1 MCGMPTSTSSIHY
14 PATSLNQTRSAS
26 LRGIVY
32 HLRQPANLTGER
44 HTRKRLTRCLLWVTG
59 LLLSISQLAQAQVSG
74 TVFRDF
80 NANGVKDTYDV
91 GVASVTVT
99 AYTSAAASVVV
110 STTAGSY
117 SFAAVTLPSGTP
129 VRLEFT
135 YPATTGDFNAPF
147 SAAAAGN
154 GTAVQF
160 VTAGAAA
167 TNINFAVNLPNDYCQ
182 ANPFIVL
189 PCYQNG
195 LRTNN
200 TQAAL
205 VAFPYNASGQTGPET
220 PNATIAQVG
229 ATWGTDYQVVQKRLF
244 AGAFLKRHV
253 DLGSQGTGGMYVL
266 DYTASATAPA
276 ISSFNL
282 QGVTPAVGPVIDLG
296 SVNRTAAA
304 SGLAASNFQLSTAST
319 TPNIDLDAFERAGN
333 TSLGDVDLDQTEKT
347 LWAVNLNQRSL
358 ITMDVSG
365 ATLPGAVNHHP
376 LGTLPGYPTPATY
389 TNTGTTTLRI
399 NAGGGAFTD
408 AAGNAWA
415 ADQNFTSGTTPLT
428 AGAIKNLDNPYEST
442 NGTQS
447 LYQSVRAG
455 SSFSYAV
462 PVVNG
467 RYRVVLHLSDF
478 TSTAVGQRLTT
489 TTAETFTALAGL
501 DLWASRDD
509 VANRATTSQFVV
521 DVTDGTLNLAF
532 TGGGTSNEARVA
544 GVEIIP
550 VPSGASGVMRP
561 WGLGFRNGKGY
572 LGVVSDGSNSLRRA
586 DLQAYILAFDPANI
600 AAGFTTTLS
609 FPLNFT
615 RENVNGSNTPGQ
627 WTTWRTDITMQG
639 DVRDL
644 SYRRN
649 SPQPLISDIDFSENG
664 SMEIGFL
671 DRSGIQEGF
680 SNNVPYAGTSLLNG
694 SGIRTAGDI
703 LHACFINGGF
713 VLEQGN
719 SGTVCKSN
727 DAGGGTYEL
736 TNDGPA
742 NGGEFYYDDVY
753 ADVGTGQSL
762 HMENATGGLLQ
773 RKGSGEVL
781 TTVYD
786 PTQNAPNNGLFSQ
799 GVHWYN
805 NLTGAKADE
814 FVVVSFTGNVGVSPY
829 DPTGFGKAQG
839 LGDPTMR
846 CDAAPI
852 EIGNRVWKDDNRN
865 GIQDPTEA
873 GIPNVTVTLYKNTT
887 LVATATTNT
896 DGEYYFS
903 SGAGTNTAAAIYSL
917 TALTP
922 GSTVQLRINGAQTAL
937 SSLSLSPNNQGSNDA
952 IDSDFA
958 PGTPGSATAVADVTL
973 GVVGQNVHTFD
984 AGLFA
989 CPTIAFTAPASATT
1003 TVCANTTLNM
1013 SVSTNALAPD
1023 QIRFIYFNDPLA
1035 SPTDAYTAS
1044 GGTVLGTVAS
1054 TSATGN
1060 KTVTLANAQ
1069 LPDNQGNASRTIY
1082 VYAISVSTDG
1092 LCQPVAQRAIVL
1104 NPRPIPA
1111 ISGDPQICQGSSATL
1126 TANGPTGMTFQWFLN
1141 NGTVAVTTVNPY
1153 ITPVVSTTTTYRLR
1167 GTFNGCVSDDVQ
1179 IVLTPVPCTPCVSG
1193 TGTIGGVV
1201 YRDFN
1206 GNGVNDTEPG
1216 MGAITVTIFRC
1227 DAGGSS
1233 TQVAQ
1238 MPTDIKGQYSFTGL
1252 TGGTTYRVE
1261 FSNLPTG
1268 YEPTYKG
1275 TNNGTTTQFLLPGTC
1290 NASLGLN
1297 QPAEYCQP
1305 NPRMVTPCY
1314 IDGAVAPN
1322 TGTADVLVG
1331 FDYNV
1336 VGSSPTNKTI
1346 DATRTDIGS
1355 TWGLAYDKATKRM
1368 YVSAFLKRHVGL
1380 KDSKLGQIYVK
1391 DYNNPSAAP
1400 VAWLDVSTLPGI
1412 AGNWTYLTDAQRG
1425 LGNAGLPTL
1434 DADAFA
1440 KIAQVGLGD
1449 IDISDD
1455 NKTLYVMDLLNR
1467 QLLAI
1472 DIATK
1477 TLIGKYP
1484 IPDVCSG
1491 TAGPVYFTASSKP
1504 FTATDGKIW
1513 NKGIVFNTD
1522 NSALEYGQTI
1532 NNPNSVTAGTTDAA
1546 LYATSV
1552 YTTGT
1557 LGYAFPMGNG
1567 SYGVKM
1573 HFATNLSIT
1582 NRNTSVQVEST
1593 TAISGLDVYAASG
1606 NQVNYGLTRSFTAT
1620 VTDGVLSISVING
1633 AGSSYAAVSGFE
1645 ITPLSGQA
1653 KGVTR
1658 PFATKYR
1665 NGKVYVGAVCDASFS
1680 QNRDDLRAS
1689 VFAFDPTAGSFT
1701 PAPVLTFPLTY
1712 LRGASYGA
1720 AKTGSNNR
1728 WEPWTSVYPNNTG
1741 IGIYYGGF
1749 DVYTQPVLS
1758 DIEFDVDGSML
1769 LGFFDRFPNQ
1779 IGAAPNY
1786 RPDRPTTAGLTSS
1799 YGVVGGDILRAYF
1812 NGSSFELESN
1822 AKEGVS
1828 SAKAPTAGAN
1838 GLQGPGGGEFYF
1850 GDAIPD
1856 VHNETSMGGLALL
1869 PGSGEVRVTSGDPLA
1884 LGSGG
1889 ILTLSNTTGAKIV
1902 ANSFTLYAGGGGGV
1916 QYKANGLGDL
1926 ELLCNLAPIQIG
1938 NRVWRDDNRNGIQD
1952 PCEPAIPGA
1961 VVKLY
1966 NAAKTTVLASVTTNA
1981 AGEYYFASTTITTGN
1996 STSSVSTSL
2005 LTYNTTYGL
2014 VITSL
2019 GTGTA
2024 VTGLTLTDVS
2034 PVTPG
2039 ESGTLNSGLTI
2050 NNNDAKVDVVGGIP
2064 SPCIKL
2070 TTGGPGSTNHTYD
2083 FGIVKFVCSL
2093 TATASASSQTVCAG
2107 QSVTLTTQAT
2117 PVGSY
2122 TYTVTGPGG
2131 VTLSAGTSA
2140 TTVATN
2146 LTAGV
2151 NTFTVTV
2158 SSSPGCSTTAT
2169 ASVTVAPLPTV
2180 TLTSATVCAGQSAS
2194 LTASG
2199 AGVGAA
2205 YVFSTSGAIGN
2216 VLTVLPTMTTVYTV
2230 TATTTGGC
2238 SATATGTVTVNPLP
2252 NAGPDQVLVCGPL
2265 GTPPVSP
2272 VLTATPAG
2280 GIWTNAAL
2288 NPSTATFTPNAA
2300 VTTVGNLVAGTYT
2313 FNYTVNGCTD
2323 AVVVT
2328 VPVCQTFCATI
2339 TATANASSSTLTPG
2353 QSVTLTASVSPA
2365 GSYTYAWSGPGG
2377 TTITPT
2383 NASAVT
2389 ASGLSNGVNTFTVT
2403 VTSSPGCFTTATVSV
2418 TVLTPALSVS
2428 VATPVCNT
2436 LTNNYTASGT
2446 VSLTNAQAGSLT
2458 ITDNGTL
2465 IATIAVTTG
2474 QTSATFSTTGVSG
2487 SSPASHSVV
2496 ATLGTTTASTT
2507 YATPASCTVCSLS
2520 LTTTALNN
2528 GQVGTAYS
2536 QTLTTTGGTA
2546 PLSFSLSGSLPTGL
2560 ILNAN
2565 TGVIAGT
2572 PTSATTASFSVLV
2585 TDAKACTAI
2594 QSLSIVVSN
2603 APVCSLTV
2611 TATPGVC
2618 NPATNQYSVTGT
2630 VSATNVVVNN
2640 ASPQTLTISAGGQT
2654 TTTTLTGNG
2663 PASYTLTGLTSD
2675 GLVKTLTVMSSATVC
2690 GMASTTF
2697 TAPVSCTPVLS
2708 VVVGTPV
2715 CNTLTN
2721 NYTASGT
2728 VSLTNAQAGSL
2739 TITDNGTLIATI
2751 AVTTGQ
2757 TTAAFTATGVSGSSP
2772 ASHSVVATLGTT
2784 TASTTYATP
2793 ASCTV
2798 CSLSITTTALN
2809 NGQVGT
2815 PYSQTLTTT
2824 GGTAPLSFAL
2834 TGSLPT
2840 GLTLDANTGVIAGT
2854 PTSATTASF
2863 SVLVTDGKS
2872 CSALVPLTIT
2882 VGNAPVCSLT
2892 ATVTPGVCNTA
2903 TNQYS
2908 VTGTISAT
2916 NTPANQS
2923 LTVAVGSHSVLVA
2936 LNGNGPVSFTLAGLD
2951 SDGLMKTLTV
2961 MSSATACGMTSVT
2974 YAAPASCTVD
2984 IALSV
2989 TPGTCSTATNQYGI
3003 TGTLSLTNA
3012 IAGTATIT
3020 DGTSSTTVAISA
3032 GNTSVPY
3039 SLTGLPSGTGE
3050 HIVTVSYAGKIASMT
3065 YTAPESCTVAPMLA
3079 LTVTP
3084 GVCNSATNQYDL
3096 MGTVSLTAAVAS
3108 TLTIS
3113 DGASST
3119 MVSVTAGQTSVDFS
3133 LTSFT
3138 SGTGEH
3144 IVTVSGTGYAP
3155 VSATY
3160 NAPESCTVCSL
3171 SITTSSLPNG
3181 QVGTAYSQTL
3191 TTTGGTAP
3199 LTFAVAGGSLPAGL
3213 GLNTATGVITG
3224 TPISAATV
3232 SFSIS
3237 VTDGKSCSALVP
3249 LSITIGSVPVC
3260 SLTATATP
3268 GVCNSA
3274 TNQYDLT
3281 GTVSATNATGSQS
3294 LTIAV
3299 GSEASTVVTLTGN
3312 GPVSYTLSGL
3322 QSGTAVKTVTVLS
3335 SATACGTASTTYT
3348 APASCTVAPQL
3359 ASLGDKVFRDNNAN
3373 GLQDPTIDTPL
3384 PGVTVT
3390 LISNGTVVATTTT
3403 ASSGTGI
3410 GCYSFTGLTP
3420 GVPYSVSFTTPVG
3433 FSATTPLSGTDKSVD
3448 SDPVNGITAP
3458 VTLTA
3463 GENNITIDAGFVPL
3477 KASLGDFVWYDTN
3490 GNGQQ
3495 DPGEAGV
3502 PGITVKLYNPL
3513 SSTVTPIASLTTN
3526 SQGKYLFTD
3535 LNAGVYCVIFDKT
3548 TLPTGFSLT
3557 TANVGPDATD
3567 SDADPITGKTGNYT
3581 LAAGDQELTVDAGI
3595 VPVVVPTGS
3604 IGDFV
3609 WKDNN
3614 NNGQF
3619 DTNEPPVPGVQVQL
3633 FTVSGGITSPSALQT
3648 TVTDGNGQYTFA
3660 NLPSGDYRVKFTV
3673 PASLTGA
3680 CQLTNKLLSGTDKT
3694 RDSDAD
3700 PTTGFSPIVTINASG
3715 TGIVKDNP
3723 TIDAGLQRRIY
3734 DPVGYIYCY
3743 KDGTILKGGTISV
3756 TGPGNITITQDGSK
3770 GYYQFFTDGTP
3781 GSYMLSYNNPNA
3793 YGIATGVRPP
3803 AGPFIVPTGLEG
3815 TPTDKDGILN
3825 GWVRLGSDVNADS
3838 TALLDASAVQNPY
3851 YLVFNV
3857 KPGDPY
3863 VSENNLPIECT
3874 PPPLGSIGDFVF
3886 NDLNKD
3892 GRQDSGEP
3900 GVNGVTVRL
3909 LEQTSPNNFTLVS
3922 TTATTGNG
3930 AYLFPNLPAGTYV
3943 VEFDKTTLPTSLTF
3957 TTPNAT
3963 GVPTNL
3969 DSDAI
3974 PTAGNPMVARSAPV
3988 TLVPT
3993 DPTRRNDL
4001 TIDAG
4006 LFDTTCPPAK
4016 CVPIVIQQIRGPRR

>member
-1 MCGMPTSTSSIHY
+1 MNYLLLLRPIT
-14 PATSLNQTRSAS
+14 TRSATATFF
-26 LRGIVY
+26 RTV
-32 HLRQPANLTGER
+32 
-44 HTRKRLTRCLLWVTG
+44 W
-59 LLLSISQLAQAQVSG
+59 LAALMIFLGAAVQAQVSG

-80 NANGVKDTYDV
+80 NGNGIKDNANEP
-91 GVASVTVT
+91 GVASLTVT
-99 AYTSAAASVVV
+99 ATFNGTVATAV

-117 SFAAVTLPSGTP
+117 SFSAAQIPNATN
-129 VRLEFT
+129 VRLEFSGI
-135 YPATTGDFNAPF
+135 PTGDFSGPF

-154 GTAVQF
+154 GTSVQF
-160 VTAGAAA
+160 VTAGAGA

-205 VAFPYNASGQTGPET
+205 VAFPYNATGQTGPET
-220 PNATIAQVG
+220 TNATIAQVG

-266 DYTASATAPA
+266 NYTTSATAPA
-276 ISSFNL
+276 LSSFNL

-304 SGLAASNFQLSTAST
+304 SGLAASNFQLSTAAT

-333 TSLGDVDLDQTEKT
+333 TSFGDVDLDQTEKT
-347 LWAVNLNQRSL
+347 LWTVNLNQRSL
-358 ITMDVSG
+358 ISVDVSG
-365 ATLPGAVNHHP
+365 ATLPGTINHYA
-376 LGTLPGYPTPATY
+376 LATLPGYPTPATY

-408 AAGNAWA
+408 ASGNAWV
-415 ADQNFTSGTTPLT
+415 ADQNFTNGTTPST
-428 AGAIKNLDNPYEST
+428 AGAITNVGNPYEST

-455 SSFSYAV
+455 SNFSYAV

-478 TSTAVGQRLTT
+478 SSTAVGQRLTT

-509 VANRATTSQFVV
+509 MANRATTSQFVV
-521 DVTDGTLNLAF
+521 DVTDGTLNLVF

-544 GVEIIP
+544 GIEIIP
-550 VPSGASGVMRP
+550 VASGASGVMRP

-639 DVRDL
+639 DVRDP

-694 SGIRTAGDI
+694 SGPRTAGDI

-753 ADVGTGQSL
+753 ADAGTGQSL

-865 GIQDPTEA
+865 GIQDPAEA
-873 GIPNVTVTLYKNTT
+873 GIPNVTVTLYKSNT
-887 LVATATTNT
+887 LVASAVTNA

-903 SGAGTNTAAAIYSL
+903 SGTGTNTAAAIYSL

-922 GSTVQLRINGAQTAL
+922 GSSVQVRINGTQATL
-937 SSLSLSPNNQGSNDA
+937 SSLSLSPNNQGSNDG

-958 PGTPGSATAVADVTL
+958 PSAAGSTTAVADVTL
-973 GVVGQNVHTFD
+973 GVNGQNVHTFD

-1013 SVSTNALAPD
+1013 SVSTNAIAPD
-1023 QIRFIYFNDPLA
+1023 QIRFVSFDNPLT
-1035 SPTDAYTAS
+1035 SPSDAYTAS
-1044 GGTVLGTVAS
+1044 GGTVLGTV
-1054 TSATGN
+1054 TSGTLTTN
-1060 KTVTLANAQ
+1060 TVTLANAQ

-1391 DYNNPSAAP
+1391 DYNNPLAAP
-1400 VAWLDVSTLPGI
+1400 VPWLDVSTLPGI
-1412 AGNWTYLTDAQRG
+1412 AGNWAYLTDAQRG

-1606 NQVNYGLTRSFTAT
+1606 NQINYGLTRSFTAT

-1633 AGSSYAAVSGFE
+1633 SGSSFAALSGFE

-1689 VFAFDPTAGSFT
+1689 IFTFDPTAGSFT
-1701 PAPVLTFPLTY
+1701 ATPVLTFPLTY

-1720 AKTGSNNR
+1720 AQTGSNNR

-1952 PCEPAIPGA
+1952 PCEPPIAGA

-1966 NAAKTTVLASVTTNA
+1966 DATKTTVLASVTTNA
-1981 AGEYYFASTTITTGN
+1981 AGEYYFSSTTLTAGT
-1996 STSSVSTSL
+1996 STSSASTSL

-2019 GTGTA
+2019 GSGTA
-2024 VTGLTLTDVS
+2024 ATGLTLTDVS
-2034 PVTPG
+2034 PLTPG
-2039 ESGTLNSGLTI
+2039 ESGTLNSGTSFI
-2050 NNNDAKVDVVGGIP
+2050 NNDAKVDVVGGV
-2064 SPCIKL
+2064 SLPCIKL
-2070 TTGGPGSTNHTYD
+2070 TTGGPGEVNHTYD
-2083 FGIVKFVCSL
+2083 FGMVKFVCSL
-2093 TATASASSQTVCAG
+2093 TATASASSQSICAG
-2107 QSVTLTTQAT
+2107 QPVTLTAQVA

-2122 TYTVTGPGG
+2122 TYVWTGPAG
-2131 VTLSAGTSA
+2131 VTLTGANTATAIATNVAIGLNTFTLTVSSSPSCSTTATVSVTGIAPPSVTLTSA
-2140 TTVATN
+2140 TICAGQPVSLTASGAGAGATYVFSTTGAAGNVLTINPLTTTPYTVTATTSGGCSATASGTVTVNPAPNAGADQVLVCGPLGVTPTTTALVATPVGGVWSNAVGNPTVATFTPNTAATTVGN
-2146 LTAGV
+2146 LATGSYTFVYTVNGCSDNVVVNVPLCTTFCSSFSATVSASSATVTSGQPVTLTAQVLPAGAYTYAFAGPGVITPTNAATVVASGLPAGV

-2158 SSSPGCSTTAT
+2158 TT
-2169 ASVTVAPLPTV
+2169 
-2180 TLTSATVCAGQSAS
+2180 
-2194 LTASG
+2194 
-2199 AGVGAA
+2199 
-2205 YVFSTSGAIGN
+2205 
-2216 VLTVLPTMTTVYTV
+2216 
-2230 TATTTGGC
+2230 
-2238 SATATGTVTVNPLP
+2238 
-2252 NAGPDQVLVCGPL
+2252 
-2265 GTPPVSP
+2265 
-2272 VLTATPAG
+2272 
-2280 GIWTNAAL
+2280 
-2288 NPSTATFTPNAA
+2288 
-2300 VTTVGNLVAGTYT
+2300 
-2313 FNYTVNGCTD
+2313 
-2323 AVVVT
+2323 
-2328 VPVCQTFCATI
+2328 
-2339 TATANASSSTLTPG
+2339 
-2353 QSVTLTASVSPA
+2353 
-2365 GSYTYAWSGPGG
+2365 
-2377 TTITPT
+2377 
-2383 NASAVT
+2383 
-2389 ASGLSNGVNTFTVT
+2389 
-2403 VTSSPGCFTTATVSV
+2403 SPGCFTTATVSV
-2418 TVLTPALSVS
+2418 TVLTPALAVT
-2428 VATPVCNT
+2428 VGTPVCNT
-2436 LTNNYTASGT
+2436 LTNNYIASGA

-2458 ITDNGTL
+2458 ITDNGTPV
-2465 IATIAVTTG
+2465 ATIVITAG
-2474 QTSATFSTTGVSG
+2474 QSTAAFTTTGVSG
-2487 SSPASHSVV
+2487 SNPASH
-2496 ATLGTTTASTT
+2496 
-2507 YATPASCTVCSLS
+2507 TVI
-2520 LTTTALNN
+2520 AL
-2528 GQVGTAYS
+2528 
-2536 QTLTTTGGTA
+2536 LTGGT
-2546 PLSFSLSGSLPTGL
+2546 SGS
-2560 ILNAN
+2560 
-2565 TGVIAGT
+2565 V
-2572 PTSATTASFSVLV
+2572 
-2585 TDAKACTAI
+2585 
-2594 QSLSIVVSN
+2594 
-2603 APVCSLTV
+2603 
-2611 TATPGVC
+2611 
-2618 NPATNQYSVTGT
+2618 
-2630 VSATNVVVNN
+2630 
-2640 ASPQTLTISAGGQT
+2640 
-2654 TTTTLTGNG
+2654 
-2663 PASYTLTGLTSD
+2663 
-2675 GLVKTLTVMSSATVC
+2675 
-2690 GMASTTF
+2690 
-2697 TAPVSCTPVLS
+2697 
-2708 VVVGTPV
+2708 
-2715 CNTLTN
+2715 
-2721 NYTASGT
+2721 
-2728 VSLTNAQAGSL
+2728 
-2739 TITDNGTLIATI
+2739 
-2751 AVTTGQ
+2751 
-2757 TTAAFTATGVSGSSP
+2757 
-2772 ASHSVVATLGTT
+2772 
-2784 TASTTYATP
+2784 TYATP

-2798 CSLSITTTALN
+2798 CSLSITTSNLP

-2815 PYSQTLTTT
+2815 AYAQTIQTT
-2824 GGTAPLSFAL
+2824 GGTPTLTFTTAGGVLPLGLVLNAN
-2834 TGSLPT
+2834 GSIT
-2840 GLTLDANTGVIAGT
+2840 GT
-2854 PTSATTASF
+2854 PTVSGTASF
-2863 SVLVTDGKS
+2863 TVKVTDGKS
-2872 CSALVPLTIT
+2872 CSALVPLTIVT
-2882 VGNAPVCSLT
+2882 SALPVCSLT
-2892 ATVTPGVCNTA
+2892 ATATPTNCETA
-2903 TNQYS
+2903 TNTYM
-2908 VTGTISAT
+2908 VTGTVSAT

-2923 LTVAVGSHSVLVA
+2923 LT
-2936 LNGNGPVSFTLAGLD
+2936 
-2951 SDGLMKTLTV
+2951 
-2961 MSSATACGMTSVT
+2961 
-2974 YAAPASCTVD
+2974 
-2984 IALSV
+2984 
-2989 TPGTCSTATNQYGI
+2989 
-3003 TGTLSLTNA
+3003 
-3012 IAGTATIT
+3012 
-3020 DGTSSTTVAISA
+3020 IS
-3032 GNTSVPY
+3032 
-3039 SLTGLPSGTGE
+3039 
-3050 HIVTVSYAGKIASMT
+3050 
-3065 YTAPESCTVAPMLA
+3065 
-3079 LTVTP
+3079 
-3084 GVCNSATNQYDL
+3084 
-3096 MGTVSLTAAVAS
+3096 
-3108 TLTIS
+3108 
-3113 DGASST
+3113 
-3119 MVSVTAGQTSVDFS
+3119 
-3133 LTSFT
+3133 
-3138 SGTGEH
+3138 
-3144 IVTVSGTGYAP
+3144 
-3155 VSATY
+3155 
-3160 NAPESCTVCSL
+3160 
-3171 SITTSSLPNG
+3171 
-3181 QVGTAYSQTL
+3181 
-3191 TTTGGTAP
+3191 
-3199 LTFAVAGGSLPAGL
+3199 
-3213 GLNTATGVITG
+3213 
-3224 TPISAATV
+3224 
-3232 SFSIS
+3232 
-3237 VTDGKSCSALVP
+3237 
-3249 LSITIGSVPVC
+3249 
-3260 SLTATATP
+3260 
-3268 GVCNSA
+3268 
-3274 TNQYDLT
+3274 
-3281 GTVSATNATGSQS
+3281 
-3294 LTIAV
+3294 V

-3312 GPVSYTLSGL
+3312 GPVSYTLAGL
-3322 QSGTAVKTVTVLS
+3322 QSGTATKTVTVLS
-3335 SATACGTASTTYT
+3335 SATACGTASVTYA
-3348 APASCTVAPQL
+3348 APASCTTVAL
-3359 ASLGDKVFRDNNAN
+3359 ASLGDKVFTDVN
-3373 GLQDPTIDTPL
+3373 GNGIQDVGDTPI
-3384 PGVTVT
+3384 PGVIVT
-3390 LISNGTVVATTTT
+3390 LIQNGTVVATVTTLT
-3403 ASSGTGI
+3403 SGTGI

-3420 GVPYSVSFTTPVG
+3420 GIPYSVSFTTPTG
-3433 FSATTPLSGTDKSVD
+3433 FTASPPLSGTDRTKD

-3463 GENNITIDAGFVPL
+3463 GENNPTIDAGFIP
-3477 KASLGDFVWYDTN
+3477 
-3490 GNGQQ
+3490 
-3495 DPGEAGV
+3495 
-3502 PGITVKLYNPL
+3502 
-3513 SSTVTPIASLTTN
+3513 
-3526 SQGKYLFTD
+3526 
-3535 LNAGVYCVIFDKT
+3535 
-3548 TLPTGFSLT
+3548 
-3557 TANVGPDATD
+3557 
-3567 SDADPITGKTGNYT
+3567 
-3581 LAAGDQELTVDAGI
+3581 
-3595 VPVVVPTGS
+3595 PTGS
-3604 IGDFV
+3604 IGNFV

-3614 NNGQF
+3614 PNGLQ
-3619 DTNEPPVPGVQVQL
+3619 DPGEPGVAGVTVQL
-3633 FTVSGGITSPSALQT
+3633 FTVVGGVKSTTALQT
-3648 TVTDGNGQYTFA
+3648 QVTTSTGQYSFTG
-3660 NLPSGDYRVKFTV
+3660 LPQGDYQVKFTL
-3673 PASLTGA
+3673 PASETTGCEMTTKVNAGDDTKDSDVDPLTG
-3680 CQLTNKLLSGTDKT
+3680 LS
-3694 RDSDAD
+3694 
-3700 PTTGFSPIVTINASG
+3700 PVITINPSG
-3715 TGIVKDNP
+3715 TGLAANNP
-3723 TIDAGLQRRIY
+3723 TIDLGVSRKIY
-3734 DPVGYIYCY
+3734 DPIGYIYCY
-3743 KDGTILKGGTISV
+3743 ATNTILKGGTISV
-3756 TGPGNITITQDGSK
+3756 KGPGSVNITRNGSDGA
-3770 GYYQFFTDGTP
+3770 YQFLTDGTP
-3781 GSYMLSYNNPNA
+3781 GSYTMTYSHPNGYSVATAQRPAA
-3793 YGIATGVRPP
+3793 YTALD
-3803 AGPFIVPTGLEG
+3803 PTGLDG
-3815 TPTDKDGILN
+3815 SAVDKDGIVN
-3825 GWVRLGSDVNADS
+3825 GWVSLGSQPNS
-3838 TALLDASAVQNPY
+3838 TTTALVNGSAAANPY
-3851 YLVFNV
+3851 YLVFDV
-3857 KPGDPY
+3857 VGGDPY
-3863 VSENNLPIECT
+3863 VSENNLPVDCT
-3874 PPPLGSIGDFVF
+3874 DPLGSIGDLVW
-3886 NDLNKD
+3886 KEVVQD
-3892 GRQDSGEP
+3892 GKYDSATET
-3900 GVNGVTVRL
+3900 GVANVTVKL
-3909 LEQTSPNNFTLVS
+3909 LEVTSPVGAPAVSTSLVS
-3922 TTATTGNG
+3922 TTVTDG
-3930 AYLFPNLPAGTYV
+3930 AGKYLFTNLPAGRYI
-3943 VEFDKTTLPTSLTF
+3943 VEFVKASLP
-3957 TTPNAT
+3957 AT
-3963 GVPTNL
+3963 CALSPDYKVAAAGDAL
-3969 DSDAI
+3969 DSDAD
-3974 PTAGNPMVARSAPV
+3974 PTTGLSPII
-3988 TLVPT
+3988 TIVPT
-3993 DPTRRNDL
+3993 DPTKRTIL
-4001 TIDAG
+4001 TVDAALIVPG
-4006 LFDTTCPPAK
+4006 CKPV
-4016 CVPIVIQQIRGPRR
+4016 CVPIMVKRVK